1 MLRRVRFVCRNPK
14 VGCVFRDHGG
24 VSFHR
29 LARTPSPRRSELH
42 RLRPRP
48 RAQLFH
54 QAHRRHRALDC
65 ESSFR
70 VPSSGSRAFRR
81 RRDFRRSNRQ
91 RTSVARLRSL
101 FSTPRTRRHGP
112 RRRKNDA
119 DGRRISRRQTHSAHN
134 PGGLAP
140 RKRPGRGGNSR
151 QAQRIRL
158 RVAFWNI
165 PRNGGNTG
173 GLFRHAS
180 RKLVPIVADGAI
192 RINIVLTLAL
202 LPGRIPAP
210 PAFNLGYAIGLFAIL
225 LLSSVLFFVLIRKM
239 LREGS
244 RSPSGDWTGPK
255 TDVANPS
262 AFMAASMQGVIEK
275 LRTQE
280 KELARL
286 HLLAQERAQESERLT
301 EEVTRNMPTGLLLV
315 NATGAISTTN
325 PAAEE
330 ALGIRALRYR
340 SYKDILGPE
349 SELTQMLTACI
360 RDGKTFQRGEIEHLT
375 SDGSVRNLGVT
386 ISPIYRGARASSK
399 SGVAE
404 GVANTPHAPNAP
416 GAKDA
421 HAQDMK
427 ISGAL
432 CLMSDLT
439 ELTALQKQI
448 RWKENLAALGEMSAG
463 IAHEFK
469 NSLATISGY
478 AQMIRSETTPGDVR
492 ESSERILEQTR
503 ALTHVVTEFLRFAKP
518 LEICYETVPM
528 QTVVEK
534 VAEELHETIPQCAVE
549 FEGTFQDLPGD
560 EALLRQALLNLARNG
575 AESALTASTAPR
587 VTISGTIEE
596 LGGRKWQR
604 ICVADD
610 GPGIPETDL
619 PKIFLPFYTTKSEGT
634 GLGLAVVQKV
644 ALQHGGSIEGRNRQ
658 GGGAEFLLWLPLRQ
672 DPAPSTVA
680 TRAARI

>member
-1 MLRRVRFVCRNPK
+1 MNP
-14 VGCVFRDHGG
+14 
-24 VSFHR
+24 
-29 LARTPSPRRSELH
+29 
-42 RLRPRP
+42 
-48 RAQLFH
+48 LF
-54 QAHRRHRALDC
+54 LI
-65 ESSFR
+65 
-70 VPSSGSRAFRR
+70 VP
-81 RRDFRRSNRQ
+81 
-91 RTSVARLRSL
+91 
-101 FSTPRTRRHGP
+101 
-112 RRRKNDA
+112 
-119 DGRRISRRQTHSAHN
+119 
-134 PGGLAP
+134 
-140 RKRPGRGGNSR
+140 
-151 QAQRIRL
+151 AQRH
-158 RVAFWNI
+158 V
-165 PRNGGNTG
+165 
-173 GLFRHAS
+173 
-180 RKLVPIVADGAI
+180 IV
-192 RINIVLTLAL
+192 T
-202 LPGRIPAP
+202 P
-210 PAFNLGYAIGLFAIL
+210 PMNLGYAVALCVIL
-225 LLSSVLFFVLIRKM
+225 LLSILVFFFLLRKFM
-239 LREGS
+239 KDAS
-244 RSPSGDWTGPK
+244 RVQDSDWSNPK
-255 TDVANPS
+255 ADTENAS

-286 HLLAQERAQESERLT
+286 HVMAQERAQESERMT

-315 NATGAISTTN
+315 SATGAISSSN

-330 ALGIRALRYR
+330 ALGLRPMRYR
-340 SYKDILGPE
+340 SYKEILGDE
-349 SELTQMLTACI
+349 SGLSQMLTACL
-360 RDGKTFQRGEIEHLT
+360 RDGKTFQRGEVEHLT
-375 SDGSVRNLGVT
+375 TEGEVRRLGVT
-386 ISPIYRGARASSK
+386 ISPIYQHARMAVRRHVSDPPRTSEK
-399 SGVAE
+399 KV
-404 GVANTPHAPNAP
+404 
-416 GAKDA
+416 
-421 HAQDMK
+421 
-427 ISGAL
+427 SGAL

-672 DPAPSTVA
+672 DPLPSTVA

>member
-1 MLRRVRFVCRNPK
+1 MTAPVHSHAVASLPFNM
-14 VGCVFRDHGG
+14 GFA
-24 VSFHR
+24 VS
-29 LARTPSPRRSELH
+29 LVVI
-42 RLRPRP
+42 
-48 RAQLFH
+48 LF
-54 QAHRRHRALDC
+54 AAL
-65 ESSFR
+65 
-70 VPSSGSRAFRR
+70 V
-81 RRDFRRSNRQ
+81 
-91 RTSVARLRSL
+91 V
-101 FSTPRTRRHGP
+101 
-112 RRRKNDA
+112 
-119 DGRRISRRQTHSAHN
+119 
-134 PGGLAP
+134 
-140 RKRPGRGGNSR
+140 
-151 QAQRIRL
+151 
-158 RVAFWNI
+158 VAF
-165 PRNGGNTG
+165 
-173 GLFRHAS
+173 LL
-180 RKLVPIVADGAI
+180 RKFMRDQARA
-192 RINIVLTLAL
+192 NQ
-202 LPGRIPAP
+202 
-210 PAFNLGYAIGLFAIL
+210 
-225 LLSSVLFFVLIRKM
+225 
-239 LREGS
+239 E
-244 RSPSGDWTGPK
+244 DWTTPK
-255 TDVANPS
+255 TDVENPS

-315 NATGAISTTN
+315 NATGAISSTN

-330 ALGIRALRYR
+330 ALGIRTLRYR
-340 SYKDILGPE
+340 SYKEILGPE

-375 SDGSVRNLGVT
+375 SEGAVRNLGVT
-386 ISPIYRGARASSK
+386 ISPIYRAARTSTAK
-399 SGVAE
+399 SGIADGYSSGRE
-404 GVANTPHAPNAP
+404 L
-416 GAKDA
+416 

-575 AESALTASTAPR
+575 AESALTASKTPR

-658 GGGAEFLLWLPLRQ
+658 GRGAEFLLWLPLRQ
-672 DPAPSTVA
+672 DPTPSTVA

>member
-1 MLRRVRFVCRNPK
+1 MTAPVHPHPITALPFNMGFAVALV
-14 VGCVFRDHGG
+14 VV
-24 VSFHR
+24 
-29 LARTPSPRRSELH
+29 
-42 RLRPRP
+42 
-48 RAQLFH
+48 LF
-54 QAHRRHRALDC
+54 AAL
-65 ESSFR
+65 
-70 VPSSGSRAFRR
+70 V
-81 RRDFRRSNRQ
+81 
-91 RTSVARLRSL
+91 V
-101 FSTPRTRRHGP
+101 
-112 RRRKNDA
+112 
-119 DGRRISRRQTHSAHN
+119 
-134 PGGLAP
+134 
-140 RKRPGRGGNSR
+140 
-151 QAQRIRL
+151 
-158 RVAFWNI
+158 VAF
-165 PRNGGNTG
+165 
-173 GLFRHAS
+173 LL
-180 RKLVPIVADGAI
+180 RKFMRDQA
-192 RINIVLTLAL
+192 
-202 LPGRIPAP
+202 
-210 PAFNLGYAIGLFAIL
+210 
-225 LLSSVLFFVLIRKM
+225 
-239 LREGS
+239 RENQE
-244 RSPSGDWTGPK
+244 DWTAPK
-255 TDVANPS
+255 TDVENPS

-315 NATGAISTTN
+315 NATGAISSTN

-330 ALGIRALRYR
+330 ALGIRTLRYR
-340 SYKDILGPE
+340 SYKEILGSE

-375 SDGSVRNLGVT
+375 SEGAVRNLGVT
-386 ISPIYRGARASSK
+386 ISPIYRAVRASSK
-399 SGVAE
+399 SGVAD
-404 GVANTPHAPNAP
+404 NLSHATH
-416 GAKDA
+416 AKDT
-421 HAQDMK
+421 HTQDMK

-534 VAEELHETIPQCAVE
+534 VAEELHETIPQCAVA
-549 FEGTFQDLPGD
+549 FDGTFQDLPGD

-575 AESALTASTAPR
+575 AESALTASKTPH

-644 ALQHGGSIEGRNRQ
+644 ALQHGGSIEGRSRQ

-672 DPAPSTVA
+672 DPTPSTVA